1 MGTFMRLFPILAA
14 LIVMALVYAFV
25 FERDALLALLSQPQE
40 ELAEDDAA
48 DAGSDGGEAAQ
59 DDTAGSDEAVGVI
72 AVHSVAE
79 VVDNAVI
86 LRGQTEAD
94 RQVDVRAETSGKVVS
109 EPLQKGAFVEAGQQL
124 CRLEPDTREVTLAEA
139 QARMA
144 EAQARVP
151 EARARLQEAEARLAE
166 ARINDNAAS
175 ELSQEGFASETRV
188 AATKAAMRSAEAAVE
203 TAKSNLESTR
213 ANIRSAEAAVA
224 AAEEEIA
231 RLTITAPFAGRLE
244 SDTAE
249 LGSLLQPGA
258 LCATVIRLDPMK
270 LVGFV
275 TETAVSRIEPGAR
288 ATARLASGQR
298 VEGEVVFLSR
308 AADPDTRTFRVEVE
322 VANDDLSLRDGQSA
336 EIMIAAEGARAHRLP
351 QSALTLDDEG
361 TMGVRLV
368 DDDGSTTRFAPVSI
382 LRDTPEGA
390 WLTGLPET
398 ADVIVIGQ
406 EYVTD
411 DVPVAPSF
419 REAAQ

>member
-1 MGTFMRLFPILAA
+1 MLRPARAFRRRAPA
-14 LIVMALVYAFV
+14 L
-25 FERDALLALLSQPQE
+25 Q
-40 ELAEDDAA
+40 
-48 DAGSDGGEAAQ
+48 
-59 DDTAGSDEAVGVI
+59 
-72 AVHSVAE
+72 
-79 VVDNAVI
+79 
-86 LRGQTEAD
+86 
-94 RQVDVRAETSGKVVS
+94 
-109 EPLQKGAFVEAGQQL
+109 
-124 CRLEPDTREVTLAEA
+124 
-139 QARMA
+139 
-144 EAQARVP
+144 
-151 EARARLQEAEARLAE
+151 EARARLAEAE
-166 ARINDNAAS
+166 INDKVAS
-175 ELSQEGFASETRV
+175 ELSEEGFASQTRLANTR
-188 AATKAAMRSAEAAVE
+188 AALRAAEAAVE
-203 TAKSNLESTR
+203 TARSNLESTQ
-213 ANIRSAEAAVA
+213 ANISAAEAAVA
-224 AAEEEIA
+224 TAEEEIA

-275 TETAVSRIEPGAR
+275 TETAVSRIETGAR

-308 AADPDTRTFRVEVE
+308 AADPETRTFRVEVE

-351 QSALTLDDEG
+351 QSALTLNDEG